1 MNDNDKKNKQ
11 ELPKLKDDKLVKNS
25 KKKTKTETKNPSK
38 KTKSTSKKSS
48 STNTVA
54 KKKNTTT
61 KNKKISSAKTTNTVK
76 KNNKKKIES
85 KDNTK
90 KEISSKIN
98 KEIKENKDNNIN
110 KAIKE
115 EVKDNV
121 NNISIDKT
129 IEKENKNIIEE
140 SLENKNDNTVSK
152 TDASKIEKVTI
163 LNTNDKKIKSPKS
176 IKDVIKETSKKI
188 PNEKIVINDNSL
200 VKNKNYKN
208 ELKDINNNKEFAK
221 AIWDT
226 NDITEAIKTEANNQ
240 EKLNNEI
247 DEMLIKERKY
257 NSFEP
262 FIIIILLILC
272 FLGLYFILFTKDSA
286 IINSALTNINNNLT
300 SSLSELNT
308 IKEELNKGITGTAT
322 LDTTSSLYASLKDF
336 TYDFSLYNKNNNFYG
351 NIKLSKDDKTINNTY
366 SYLDKNLYIATP
378 LYYFPIQINNPI
390 KVNPLSINYSNL
402 NNNIE
407 VIKNYLTNNITY
419 TSSNKGKE
427 ELNGEKL
434 NVLTLDFSEYDFNN
448 SIQKILNAI
457 VNDSE
462 LLKSIAKNIGLDE
475 VTVNDLFNTNVSF
488 KGNYK
493 IKIYTKGILQT
504 FVGLDI
510 YNDDKEILEYLTDGN
525 TTLNIY
531 GKKKLSINLSNDKFL
546 IYVDDIKLIDI
557 KSNKN
562 KNDLINLDFQVSN
575 ILNNYQGSVVLT
587 KFDNN
592 KGSFLFSFKDTNN
605 NDVSA
610 EIKMDLVF
618 GDIKGNEFDYTDAVL
633 IDDITDDELLD
644 IKNNLFNAIWDQ
656 VSNPE
661 ETVNNNNNNEEPSN

>member
-11 ELPKLKDDKLVKNS
+11 ELPKLKDDKSVKNS
-25 KKKTKTETKNPSK
+25 KKKTKIETKNTSK

-61 KNKKISSAKTTNTVK
+61 KNKTISSVKTTNTVK

-152 TDASKIEKVTI
+152 TDVSKIEKVTI

-457 VNDSE
+457 ANDSE
-462 LLKSIAKNIGLDE
+462 LLKSIAKDIGLDE

-633 IDDITDDELLD
+633 IDDITEDELLD

-661 ETVNNNNNNEEPSN
+661 ETVNNNNEEPSN

>member
-25 KKKTKTETKNPSK
+25 KKKTKIETKNPSK

-48 STNTVA
+48 STNIVA

-61 KNKKISSAKTTNTVK
+61 KAKKISSAKTTNTVK

-110 KAIKE
+110 KTIKE

-152 TDASKIEKVTI
+152 MEKVTI

-226 NDITEAIKTEANNQ
+226 DDITEAIKIEANNQ

-300 SSLSELNT
+300 NSLSELNT

-434 NVLTLDFSEYDFNN
+434 NVLTLDFSEYDFNS

-457 VNDSE
+457 ANDSE
-462 LLKSIAKNIGLDE
+462 LLKSIAKDIGLDE

-633 IDDITDDELLD
+633 IDDITEDELLD

-661 ETVNNNNNNEEPSN
+661 ETVNNNNNEEPSN

>member
-25 KKKTKTETKNPSK
+25 KKKTKIETKNPSK

-48 STNTVA
+48 STNTDA

-61 KNKKISSAKTTNTVK
+61 KAKIISSAKTTNTVK

-152 TDASKIEKVTI
+152 MEKVTT

-300 SSLSELNT
+300 NSLSELNT

-457 VNDSE
+457 ANDSE
-462 LLKSIAKNIGLDE
+462 LLKSIAKDIGLDE

>member
-1 MNDNDKKNKQ
+1 MSEKELDSSINDYI
-11 ELPKLKDDKLVKNS
+11 E
-25 KKKTKTETKNPSK
+25 TETPKNYVKQLEWDMAIGLQEVDNLKPSK
-38 KTKSTSKKSS
+38 YLEKLLQ
-48 STNTVA
+48 
-54 KKKNTTT
+54 
-61 KNKKISSAKTTNTVK
+61 
-76 KNNKKKIES
+76 
-85 KDNTK
+85 
-90 KEISSKIN
+90 
-98 KEIKENKDNNIN
+98 ENVTG
-110 KAIKE
+110 E
-115 EVKDNV
+115 
-121 NNISIDKT
+121 KT
-129 IEKENKNIIEE
+129 IYEVEKELKEYYTEKENNNDVNHNE
-140 SLENKNDNTVSK
+140 LECDLVSTRIVELLQEDNFELSIDYLKYVHKYLFQDVYEFAGEFRKIDFSK
-152 TDASKIEKVTI
+152 HERI
-163 LNTNDKKIKSPKS
+163 LNNDSVAYGDHKLL
-176 IKDVIKETSKKI
+176 EQ
-188 PNEKIVINDNSL
+188 SL
-200 VKNKNYKN
+200 DYDITLEKNKNYKN

-457 VNDSE
+457 ANDSE
-462 LLKSIAKNIGLDE
+462 LLKSIAKDIGLDE

-633 IDDITDDELLD
+633 IDDITEDELLD

>member
-90 KEISSKIN
+90 KDISSKIN

-152 TDASKIEKVTI
+152 TDVSKMEKVTI

-226 NDITEAIKTEANNQ
+226 DDITEAIKTEANNQ
-240 EKLNNEI
+240 EKLNDEI

-300 SSLSELNT
+300 NSLSELNT

-457 VNDSE
+457 ANDSE
-462 LLKSIAKNIGLDE
+462 LLKSIAKDIGLDE

-610 EIKMDLVF
+610 EIKMNLVF

-633 IDDITDDELLD
+633 IDDITEDELLD

-661 ETVNNNNNNEEPSN
+661 ETVNNNNNEEPSN

>member
-25 KKKTKTETKNPSK
+25 KKKTKIETKNPSK

-48 STNTVA
+48 STNTDA

-61 KNKKISSAKTTNTVK
+61 KAKTISSAKTTNTVK
-76 KNNKKKIES
+76 KSNNKKIES
-85 KDNTK
+85 NDNTK

-98 KEIKENKDNNIN
+98 KEIKEDKDNNIN

-129 IEKENKNIIEE
+129 IENKN
-140 SLENKNDNTVSK
+140 NNTVSK
-152 TDASKIEKVTI
+152 TDVSKTEKVTT
-163 LNTNDKKIKSPKS
+163 LNSNDKKIKSPKS
-176 IKDVIKETSKKI
+176 KKDVIKETSKKI

-226 NDITEAIKTEANNQ
+226 DDITEAIKIEANNQ

-257 NSFEP
+257 SFFEP

-300 SSLSELNT
+300 NSLSELNT

-322 LDTTSSLYASLKDF
+322 LDTTSSSYASLKDF

-390 KVNPLSINYSNL
+390 KVNPLSINYGNL

-434 NVLTLDFSEYDFNN
+434 NVLNLDFSEYDFNN

-457 VNDSE
+457 ANDSE

-575 ILNNYQGSVVLT
+575 ILDNYQGSVVLT

-633 IDDITDDELLD
+633 IDDITYDELLD
-644 IKNNLFNAIWDQ
+644 IKNNLFNVIWDQ

-661 ETVNNNNNNEEPSN
+661 EAVNNNNNEEPSN

>member
-25 KKKTKTETKNPSK
+25 KKMTKTETKNPSK

-48 STNTVA
+48 STNTAA

-61 KNKKISSAKTTNTVK
+61 KSKTISSAKTTNTVK

-152 TDASKIEKVTI
+152 MEKVTI

-457 VNDSE
+457 ANDSE
-462 LLKSIAKNIGLDE
+462 LLKSIAKDIGLDE

-531 GKKKLSINLSNDKFL
+531 GKKKLSINLSSDKFL

-661 ETVNNNNNNEEPSN
+661 ETVNNNNEEPSN

>member
-25 KKKTKTETKNPSK
+25 KKKTKAETKNPSK

-98 KEIKENKDNNIN
+98 KEIKETKDNSIN
-110 KAIKE
+110 KAITE

-129 IEKENKNIIEE
+129 IEKENIIEE
-140 SLENKNDNTVSK
+140 SLENKNNNTVSK
-152 TDASKIEKVTI
+152 TDVSKMEKVTI

-286 IINSALTNINNNLT
+286 IINSVLTNINNNLT

-457 VNDSE
+457 ANDSE
-462 LLKSIAKNIGLDE
+462 LLKSIAKDIGLDE

-633 IDDITDDELLD
+633 IDDITEDELLD

-661 ETVNNNNNNEEPSN
+661 ETVNNNNEEPSN

>member
-25 KKKTKTETKNPSK
+25 KKKTKTETKNTSK

-48 STNTVA
+48 STNTAA

-61 KNKKISSAKTTNTVK
+61 KNKTISNAKTTNTVK

-98 KEIKENKDNNIN
+98 KEIKETKDNNIN

-152 TDASKIEKVTI
+152 TDVSKMEKVTT
-163 LNTNDKKIKSPKS
+163 LNTNNKKIKSPKS
-176 IKDVIKETSKKI
+176 KKDVIKETSKKI

-226 NDITEAIKTEANNQ
+226 DDITEAIKIEANNQ

-257 NSFEP
+257 NFFEP

-390 KVNPLSINYSNL
+390 KVNPLSINYGNL

-427 ELNGEKL
+427 ELNGENL

-457 VNDSE
+457 ANDSE
-462 LLKSIAKNIGLDE
+462 LLKSIAKDIGLDE

-618 GDIKGNEFDYTDAVL
+618 GDIKGNDFDYTDAVL
-633 IDDITDDELLD
+633 IDDITEDELLD

-661 ETVNNNNNNEEPSN
+661 ETVNNNNEEPSN

>member
-188 PNEKIVINDNSL
+188 HNEKIVINDNSL

>member
-25 KKKTKTETKNPSK
+25 KK
-38 KTKSTSKKSS
+38 SS
-48 STNTVA
+48 STNTDA

-61 KNKKISSAKTTNTVK
+61 KNKTISSAKTTNTVK

-98 KEIKENKDNNIN
+98 KEIKETKDNSIN
-110 KAIKE
+110 KAITE

-121 NNISIDKT
+121 NNISIDKN

-140 SLENKNDNTVSK
+140 SLENKNDNIV
-152 TDASKIEKVTI
+152 SKIEKVTI

-226 NDITEAIKTEANNQ
+226 DDITEAIKIEANNQ

-300 SSLSELNT
+300 NSLSELNT

-448 SIQKILNAI
+448 RIQKILNAI
-457 VNDSE
+457 ANDSE
-462 LLKSIAKNIGLDE
+462 LLKSIAKDIGLDE

-633 IDDITDDELLD
+633 IDDITEDELLD

-661 ETVNNNNNNEEPSN
+661 ETVNNNNNEEPSN

>member
-11 ELPKLKDDKLVKNS
+11 ELTKLKDDKLVKNS

-48 STNTVA
+48 STNTAA

-61 KNKKISSAKTTNTVK
+61 KNKTISSAKTTNTVK

-98 KEIKENKDNNIN
+98 KEIKETKDNSIN

-140 SLENKNDNTVSK
+140 SLENKNDNSVSK
-152 TDASKIEKVTI
+152 MEKVTI

-226 NDITEAIKTEANNQ
+226 DDITEAIKTEANNQ

-457 VNDSE
+457 ANDSE
-462 LLKSIAKNIGLDE
+462 LLKSIAKDIGLDE

-633 IDDITDDELLD
+633 IDDITEDELLD

-661 ETVNNNNNNEEPSN
+661 ETVNNNNEEEPSN

>member
-25 KKKTKTETKNPSK
+25 KKKTKTGTKNTSK

-48 STNTVA
+48 STNTAA

-61 KNKKISSAKTTNTVK
+61 KNKTISNAKTTNTVK
-76 KNNKKKIES
+76 KNNEKKIES

-98 KEIKENKDNNIN
+98 KEIKEDKDNSIN

-152 TDASKIEKVTI
+152 TDVSKMEKVTI
-163 LNTNDKKIKSPKS
+163 LNTNNKKIKSPKS
-176 IKDVIKETSKKI
+176 KKDVIKETSKKI

-226 NDITEAIKTEANNQ
+226 DDITEAIKIEANNQ

-390 KVNPLSINYSNL
+390 KVNPLSINYGNL

-427 ELNGEKL
+427 ELNGENL

-457 VNDSE
+457 ANDSE
-462 LLKSIAKNIGLDE
+462 LLRSIAKDIGLDE

-618 GDIKGNEFDYTDAVL
+618 GDIKGNDFDYTDAVL
-633 IDDITDDELLD
+633 IDDITEDELLD

-661 ETVNNNNNNEEPSN
+661 ETVNNNNEEPSN

>member
-25 KKKTKTETKNPSK
+25 KKKTKTETKNTSK

-61 KNKKISSAKTTNTVK
+61 KNKTISSAKTTNTVK

-152 TDASKIEKVTI
+152 TDVSKMEKVTI

-226 NDITEAIKTEANNQ
+226 DDITEAIKTEANNQ

-308 IKEELNKGITGTAT
+308 IKEELNKGITGKAT

-390 KVNPLSINYSNL
+390 KVNPLSINYGNL

-457 VNDSE
+457 ANDSE
-462 LLKSIAKNIGLDE
+462 LLKSIAKDIGLDE

-504 FVGLDI
+504 FVGLNI

-661 ETVNNNNNNEEPSN
+661 ETVNNNNEEPSN

>member
-48 STNTVA
+48 STNTDA

-61 KNKKISSAKTTNTVK
+61 KNKIISSAKTTNTVK

-129 IEKENKNIIEE
+129 VEKENIIEE
-140 SLENKNDNTVSK
+140 SLENKNDNTV
-152 TDASKIEKVTI
+152 SKIEKVTI

-226 NDITEAIKTEANNQ
+226 DDITEAIKIEANNQ

-300 SSLSELNT
+300 NSLSELNT

-322 LDTTSSLYASLKDF
+322 LDTTSSSYASLKDF

-366 SYLDKNLYIATP
+366 SYLNKNLYIATP

-390 KVNPLSINYSNL
+390 KVNPLSINYGNL

-434 NVLTLDFSEYDFNN
+434 NVLNLDFSEYDFNN

-457 VNDSE
+457 ANDSE

-575 ILNNYQGSVVLT
+575 ILDNYQGSVVLT

-592 KGSFLFSFKDTNN
+592 KGNFLFSFKDTNN

-633 IDDITDDELLD
+633 IDDITYDELLD
-644 IKNNLFNAIWDQ
+644 IKNNLFNVIWDQ

-661 ETVNNNNNNEEPSN
+661 EAVNNNNNEEPSN

>member
-25 KKKTKTETKNPSK
+25 KKKTKTETKNTSK

-48 STNTVA
+48 STNTAA

-61 KNKKISSAKTTNTVK
+61 KNKTISNAKTTNTVK
-76 KNNKKKIES
+76 KNNEKKIES

-98 KEIKENKDNNIN
+98 KEIKETKDNNIN

-152 TDASKIEKVTI
+152 TDVSKMEKVTT
-163 LNTNDKKIKSPKS
+163 LNTNNKKIKSPKS
-176 IKDVIKETSKKI
+176 KKDVIKETSKKI

-226 NDITEAIKTEANNQ
+226 DDITEAIKIEANNQ

-390 KVNPLSINYSNL
+390 KVNPLSINYGNL

-457 VNDSE
+457 ANDSE
-462 LLKSIAKNIGLDE
+462 LLKSIAKDIGLDE

-618 GDIKGNEFDYTDAVL
+618 GDIKGNDFDYTDAVL
-633 IDDITDDELLD
+633 IDDITEDELLD

-661 ETVNNNNNNEEPSN
+661 ETVNNNNEEPSN

>member
-48 STNTVA
+48 STNTAA

-98 KEIKENKDNNIN
+98 KEIKETKDNSIN

-129 IEKENKNIIEE
+129 IEKENNNIIEE
-140 SLENKNDNTVSK
+140 SLENKNNNTVYK
-152 TDASKIEKVTI
+152 MEKVTA

-226 NDITEAIKTEANNQ
+226 DDITEAIKTEANNQ

-390 KVNPLSINYSNL
+390 KVNPLSINYGNL

-427 ELNGEKL
+427 ELNGEKF

-457 VNDSE
+457 ANDSE

-633 IDDITDDELLD
+633 IDDITEDELLD

-661 ETVNNNNNNEEPSN
+661 ETVNNNNNEEPSN

>member
-25 KKKTKTETKNPSK
+25 KKKTKTETKNTSK

-61 KNKKISSAKTTNTVK
+61 KNKTISSAKTTNTVK

-152 TDASKIEKVTI
+152 MEKVTI

-226 NDITEAIKTEANNQ
+226 DDITEAIKTEANNQ

-504 FVGLDI
+504 FVGLNI

-633 IDDITDDELLD
+633 IDDITEDELLD

>member
-25 KKKTKTETKNPSK
+25 KKKTKIETKNTSK

-48 STNTVA
+48 STNTDA

-61 KNKKISSAKTTNTVK
+61 KAKTISSAKTTNPVK
-76 KNNKKKIES
+76 KSNNKKIES

-98 KEIKENKDNNIN
+98 KEIKEDKDNNIN

-129 IEKENKNIIEE
+129 IENN
-140 SLENKNDNTVSK
+140 NTVSK
-152 TDASKIEKVTI
+152 TDVSKTEKVTT
-163 LNTNDKKIKSPKS
+163 LNSNDKKIKSPKS
-176 IKDVIKETSKKI
+176 KKDVIKETSKKI

-226 NDITEAIKTEANNQ
+226 DDITEAIKIEANNQ

-257 NSFEP
+257 SFFEP

-300 SSLSELNT
+300 NSLSELNT

-322 LDTTSSLYASLKDF
+322 LDTTSSSYASLKDF

-351 NIKLSKDDKTINNTY
+351 SIMLSKDDKTINNTY
-366 SYLDKNLYIATP
+366 SYLDKNLYISTP

-390 KVNPLSINYSNL
+390 KVNPLSINYGNL

-434 NVLTLDFSEYDFNN
+434 NVLNLDFSEYDFNN

-457 VNDSE
+457 ANDSE

-504 FVGLDI
+504 FVGLNI

-575 ILNNYQGSVVLT
+575 ILDNYQGSVVLT

-633 IDDITDDELLD
+633 IDDITYDELLD
-644 IKNNLFNAIWDQ
+644 IKSNLFNVIWDQ

-661 ETVNNNNNNEEPSN
+661 EAVNNNNNEEPSN

>member
-48 STNTVA
+48 STNTDA

-61 KNKKISSAKTTNTVK
+61 KNKTISSAKTTNTVK

-98 KEIKENKDNNIN
+98 KEIKETKDNSIN

-140 SLENKNDNTVSK
+140 SLENKNDNSVSK
-152 TDASKIEKVTI
+152 MEKVTI

-226 NDITEAIKTEANNQ
+226 DDITEAIKTEANNQ

-351 NIKLSKDDKTINNTY
+351 NIKLSKDDKIINNTY

-457 VNDSE
+457 ANDSE

-618 GDIKGNEFDYTDAVL
+618 GDIKCNEFDYTDAVL
-633 IDDITDDELLD
+633 IDDITEDELLD

-661 ETVNNNNNNEEPSN
+661 ETVNNNNEEEPSN

>member
-25 KKKTKTETKNPSK
+25 KKMTKTETKNPSK

-48 STNTVA
+48 STNTAA

-61 KNKKISSAKTTNTVK
+61 KSKTISSAKTTNTVK

-152 TDASKIEKVTI
+152 MEKVTT

-226 NDITEAIKTEANNQ
+226 DDITEAIKTEANNQ

-300 SSLSELNT
+300 NSLSELNT

-457 VNDSE
+457 ANDSE
-462 LLKSIAKNIGLDE
+462 LLKSIAKDIGLDE

-633 IDDITDDELLD
+633 IDDITEDELLD

-661 ETVNNNNNNEEPSN
+661 ETVNNNNNEEPSN

>member
-25 KKKTKTETKNPSK
+25 KKKTKTETKNTSK

-48 STNTVA
+48 STNTAA

-61 KNKKISSAKTTNTVK
+61 KNKTISNAKTTNTVK
-76 KNNKKKIES
+76 KNNEKKIES

-98 KEIKENKDNNIN
+98 KEIKETKDNNIN
-110 KAIKE
+110 KAIKG

-152 TDASKIEKVTI
+152 TDVSKMEKVTT
-163 LNTNDKKIKSPKS
+163 LNTNNKKIKSPKS
-176 IKDVIKETSKKI
+176 KKDVIKETSKKI

-226 NDITEAIKTEANNQ
+226 DDITEAIKIEANNQ

-257 NSFEP
+257 NFFEP

-390 KVNPLSINYSNL
+390 KVNPLSINYGNL

-427 ELNGEKL
+427 ELNGENL

-457 VNDSE
+457 ANDSE
-462 LLKSIAKNIGLDE
+462 LLKSIAKDIGLDE

-618 GDIKGNEFDYTDAVL
+618 GDIKGNDFDYTDAVL
-633 IDDITDDELLD
+633 IDDITEDELLD

-661 ETVNNNNNNEEPSN
+661 ETVNNNNEEPSN

>member
-25 KKKTKTETKNPSK
+25 KKKTKTETKNPN
-38 KTKSTSKKSS
+38 KKSS
-48 STNTVA
+48 STNIVA

-61 KNKKISSAKTTNTVK
+61 KAKTISSAKTTNTVK

-152 TDASKIEKVTI
+152 MEKVTI

-226 NDITEAIKTEANNQ
+226 DDITEAIKIEANNQ

-300 SSLSELNT
+300 NSLSELNT

-457 VNDSE
+457 ANDSE
-462 LLKSIAKNIGLDE
+462 LLKSIAKDIGLDE

-531 GKKKLSINLSNDKFL
+531 GKKKLSINLSSDKFL

-633 IDDITDDELLD
+633 IDDITEDELLD

>member
-25 KKKTKTETKNPSK
+25 KKKTKTETKNTSK

-48 STNTVA
+48 STNTAA

-61 KNKKISSAKTTNTVK
+61 KNKTISSAKTTNTVK

-140 SLENKNDNTVSK
+140 SLENKNNNTV
-152 TDASKIEKVTI
+152 SKIEKVTI

-457 VNDSE
+457 ANDSE

-633 IDDITDDELLD
+633 IDDITEDELLD

>member
-25 KKKTKTETKNPSK
+25 KKKTKVETKNPSK

-48 STNTVA
+48 STNTAA

-61 KNKKISSAKTTNTVK
+61 KNKAISSAKTTNTVK

-90 KEISSKIN
+90 KDISSKIN
-98 KEIKENKDNNIN
+98 KEIKETKDNSIN

-152 TDASKIEKVTI
+152 MEKVTI

-226 NDITEAIKTEANNQ
+226 DDITEAIKIEANNQ

-366 SYLDKNLYIATP
+366 SYLDKNLYISTP

-457 VNDSE
+457 ANDSE
-462 LLKSIAKNIGLDE
+462 LLKSIAKDIGLDE

-633 IDDITDDELLD
+633 IDDITEDELLD

>member
-11 ELPKLKDDKLVKNS
+11 ELTKLKDDKLVKNS

-48 STNTVA
+48 STNTAA

-61 KNKKISSAKTTNTVK
+61 KNKTISSAKTTNTVK

-98 KEIKENKDNNIN
+98 KEIKETKDNSIN

-140 SLENKNDNTVSK
+140 SLENKNDNSVSK
-152 TDASKIEKVTI
+152 MEKVTI

-226 NDITEAIKTEANNQ
+226 DDITEAIKTEANNQ

-457 VNDSE
+457 ANDSE

-618 GDIKGNEFDYTDAVL
+618 GDIKCNEFDYTDAVL
-633 IDDITDDELLD
+633 IDDITEDELLD

-661 ETVNNNNNNEEPSN
+661 ETVNNNNEEEPSN

>member
-25 KKKTKTETKNPSK
+25 KKKTKTETKNQSK

-90 KEISSKIN
+90 KDISSKIN
-98 KEIKENKDNNIN
+98 KEIKENKDNSIN

-152 TDASKIEKVTI
+152 TDVSKMEKVTI

-226 NDITEAIKTEANNQ
+226 DDITEAIKTEANNQ

-457 VNDSE
+457 ANDSE
-462 LLKSIAKNIGLDE
+462 LLKSIAKDIGLDE

>member
-25 KKKTKTETKNPSK
+25 KKKTKTETKNTSK

-48 STNTVA
+48 STNTAA

-61 KNKKISSAKTTNTVK
+61 KNKTISNAKTTNTVK
-76 KNNKKKIES
+76 KNNEKKIES

-98 KEIKENKDNNIN
+98 KEIKETKDNSIN

-152 TDASKIEKVTI
+152 TDVSKMEKVTT
-163 LNTNDKKIKSPKS
+163 LNTNNKKIKSPKS
-176 IKDVIKETSKKI
+176 KKDVIKETSKKI

-226 NDITEAIKTEANNQ
+226 DDITEAIKTEANNQ

-257 NSFEP
+257 NFFEP

-390 KVNPLSINYSNL
+390 KVNPLSINYGNL

-427 ELNGEKL
+427 ELNGENL

-457 VNDSE
+457 ANDSE
-462 LLKSIAKNIGLDE
+462 LLKSIAKDIGLDE

-546 IYVDDIKLIDI
+546 IYVDDIKLIGI

-618 GDIKGNEFDYTDAVL
+618 GDIKGNDFDYTDAVL
-633 IDDITDDELLD
+633 IDDITQDELLD

-661 ETVNNNNNNEEPSN
+661 ETVNNNNEEPNN

>member
-25 KKKTKTETKNPSK
+25 KKKTKIETKNPSK

-48 STNTVA
+48 STNIVA

-61 KNKKISSAKTTNTVK
+61 KAKKISSAKTTNTVK

-110 KAIKE
+110 KTIKE

-152 TDASKIEKVTI
+152 MEKVTI

-226 NDITEAIKTEANNQ
+226 DDITEAIKIEANNQ

-300 SSLSELNT
+300 NSLSELNT

-457 VNDSE
+457 ANDSE
-462 LLKSIAKNIGLDE
+462 LLKSIAKDIGLDE

-661 ETVNNNNNNEEPSN
+661 ETVNNNNNEEPSN

>member
-61 KNKKISSAKTTNTVK
+61 KNKTISSAKTTNTVK

-98 KEIKENKDNNIN
+98 KEIKETKDNSIN
-110 KAIKE
+110 KAITE

-129 IEKENKNIIEE
+129 IEKENIIEE
-140 SLENKNDNTVSK
+140 SLENKNNNTVSK
-152 TDASKIEKVTI
+152 MEKVTA
-163 LNTNDKKIKSPKS
+163 LNANDKKIKSPKS

-226 NDITEAIKTEANNQ
+226 DDITEAIKTEANNQ

-457 VNDSE
+457 ANDSE
-462 LLKSIAKNIGLDE
+462 LLKSIAKDIGLDE

-493 IKIYTKGILQT
+493 TKIYTKGILQT

-661 ETVNNNNNNEEPSN
+661 ETVNNNNEEPSN

>member
-48 STNTVA
+48 STNTAA

-61 KNKKISSAKTTNTVK
+61 KNKTISSVKTTNTVK
-76 KNNKKKIES
+76 KNNKKKIGS

-110 KAIKE
+110 KAITE

-152 TDASKIEKVTI
+152 MEKVTI

-457 VNDSE
+457 ANDSE
-462 LLKSIAKNIGLDE
+462 LLKSIAKDIGLDE

-633 IDDITDDELLD
+633 IDDITEDELLD

>member
-25 KKKTKTETKNPSK
+25 KKKTKTETKNTSK

-48 STNTVA
+48 STNTAA

-61 KNKKISSAKTTNTVK
+61 KNKTISNAKTTNTVK
-76 KNNKKKIES
+76 KNNEKKIES

-98 KEIKENKDNNIN
+98 KEIKEDKDNSIN

-152 TDASKIEKVTI
+152 TDVSKMEKVTT
-163 LNTNDKKIKSPKS
+163 LNTNNKKIKSPKS
-176 IKDVIKETSKKI
+176 KKDVIKETSKKI

-226 NDITEAIKTEANNQ
+226 DDITEAIKIEANNQ

-390 KVNPLSINYSNL
+390 KVNPLSINYGNL

-427 ELNGEKL
+427 ELNGENL

-457 VNDSE
+457 ANDSE
-462 LLKSIAKNIGLDE
+462 LLKSIAKDIGLDE

-618 GDIKGNEFDYTDAVL
+618 GDIKGNDFDYTDAVL
-633 IDDITDDELLD
+633 IDDITQDELLD

-661 ETVNNNNNNEEPSN
+661 ETVNNNNEEPSN

>member
-48 STNTVA
+48 FTNTAA

-61 KNKKISSAKTTNTVK
+61 KNKTISSAKTTNTVK

-140 SLENKNDNTVSK
+140 SLENKNDNSV
-152 TDASKIEKVTI
+152 SKIEKVTI

-226 NDITEAIKTEANNQ
+226 DDITEAIKTEANNQ

-457 VNDSE
+457 ANDSE
-462 LLKSIAKNIGLDE
+462 LLKSIAKDIGLDE

-493 IKIYTKGILQT
+493 TKIYTKGILQT
-504 FVGLDI
+504 FVGLNI

-575 ILNNYQGSVVLT
+575 ILNNYQGNVVLT

-661 ETVNNNNNNEEPSN
+661 ETVNNNNEEPSN

>member
-98 KEIKENKDNNIN
+98 KEIKETKDNSIN
-110 KAIKE
+110 KAITE

-129 IEKENKNIIEE
+129 IEKENIIEE
-140 SLENKNDNTVSK
+140 SLENKNNNTVSK
-152 TDASKIEKVTI
+152 TDVSKMEKVTI

-351 NIKLSKDDKTINNTY
+351 NIKLSKDDKTIDNTY

-390 KVNPLSINYSNL
+390 KVNPLSINYGNL

-427 ELNGEKL
+427 ELNGEKF

-457 VNDSE
+457 ANDSE
-462 LLKSIAKNIGLDE
+462 LLKSIAKDIGLDE

-633 IDDITDDELLD
+633 IDDITEDELLD

>member
-25 KKKTKTETKNPSK
+25 KKKTKTETKNTSK

-48 STNTVA
+48 STNTAA

-61 KNKKISSAKTTNTVK
+61 KNKTISNAKTTNTVK

-98 KEIKENKDNNIN
+98 KEIKEDKDNSIN

-152 TDASKIEKVTI
+152 TDVSKMEKVTT
-163 LNTNDKKIKSPKS
+163 LNTNNKKIKSPKS
-176 IKDVIKETSKKI
+176 KKDVIKETSKKI

-226 NDITEAIKTEANNQ
+226 DDITEAIKIEANNQ

-257 NSFEP
+257 NFFEP

-390 KVNPLSINYSNL
+390 KVNPLSINYGNL

-427 ELNGEKL
+427 ELNGENL

-457 VNDSE
+457 ANDSE
-462 LLKSIAKNIGLDE
+462 LLKSIAKDIGLDE

-618 GDIKGNEFDYTDAVL
+618 GDIKGNDFDYTDAVL
-633 IDDITDDELLD
+633 IDDITEDELLD

-661 ETVNNNNNNEEPSN
+661 ETVNNNNEEPSN

>member
-48 STNTVA
+48 STNTDA

-61 KNKKISSAKTTNTVK
+61 KAKIISSAKTTNTVK

-98 KEIKENKDNNIN
+98 KEIKENKDNSIN

-129 IEKENKNIIEE
+129 IEKENIIEE
-140 SLENKNDNTVSK
+140 SLENKNDNTV
-152 TDASKIEKVTI
+152 SKIEKVTI

-226 NDITEAIKTEANNQ
+226 DDITEAIKIEANNQ

-300 SSLSELNT
+300 NSLSELNT

-366 SYLDKNLYIATP
+366 SYLDKNLYISTP

-457 VNDSE
+457 ANDSE
-462 LLKSIAKNIGLDE
+462 LLKSIAKDIGLDE

>member
-48 STNTVA
+48 STNTAA

-61 KNKKISSAKTTNTVK
+61 KSKTISSAKTTNTVK

-98 KEIKENKDNNIN
+98 KEIKETKDNSIN

-140 SLENKNDNTVSK
+140 SLENKNDNSVSK
-152 TDASKIEKVTI
+152 MEKVTI

-226 NDITEAIKTEANNQ
+226 DDITEAIKTEANNQ

-457 VNDSE
+457 ANDSE

-618 GDIKGNEFDYTDAVL
+618 GDIKCNEFDYTDAVL
-633 IDDITDDELLD
+633 IDDITEDELLD

-661 ETVNNNNNNEEPSN
+661 ETVNNNNEEEPSN